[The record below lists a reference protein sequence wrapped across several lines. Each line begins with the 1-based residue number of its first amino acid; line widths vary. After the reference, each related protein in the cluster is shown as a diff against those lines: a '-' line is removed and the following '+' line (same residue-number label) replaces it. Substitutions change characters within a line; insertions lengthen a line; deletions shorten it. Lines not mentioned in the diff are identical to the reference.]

1 MDFLQQ
7 ILPKDL
13 VNIIEGYYYDPWKE
27 KYNDV
32 ISEMNNAKYLD
43 DIFNPMNQNNF
54 WFYGYQPPIFLTW
67 KMTYYYYRVY
77 ERRVSDN
84 EYDPIYSWRYQI
96 LQIVKALR

>member
-54 WFYGYQPPIFLTW
+54 WFYGYPTAYIFN
-67 KMTYYYYRVY
+67 M
-77 ERRVSDN
+77 ED
-84 EYDPIYSWRYQI
+84 DI
-96 LQIVKALR
+96 LLLPGVRKTRI